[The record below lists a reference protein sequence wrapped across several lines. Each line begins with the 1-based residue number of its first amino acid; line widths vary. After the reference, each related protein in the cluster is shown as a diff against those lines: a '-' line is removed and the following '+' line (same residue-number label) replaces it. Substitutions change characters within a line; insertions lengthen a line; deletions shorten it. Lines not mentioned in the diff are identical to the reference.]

1 MAIQEQSKIDH
12 IELNGDGTV
21 LVRRKDYTVVGSVE
35 VFIGHHTRLIT
46 PDDDISGEATE
57 ENWWLTS
64 EVKTVCLEYWTKR
77 CVKDG
82 SKVEIELEKFSS
94 N

>member
-1 MAIQEQSKIDH
+1 MAITEQSKIDH

-46 PDDDISGEATE
+46 PDDDISGEATQ
-57 ENWWLTS
+57 ENWWLTP
-64 EVKTVCLEYWTKR
+64 EVKTVCLEYWTKEMR
-77 CVKDG
+77 ERWDQSKDR
-82 SKVEIELEKFSS
+82 VREVQQ
-94 N
+94 

>member
-12 IELNGDGTV
+12 IELNGDGTI

-46 PDDDISGEATE
+46 PDDDIS
-57 ENWWLTS
+57 
-64 EVKTVCLEYWTKR
+64 
-77 CVKDG
+77 
-82 SKVEIELEKFSS
+82 
-94 N
+94 

>member
-12 IELNGDGTV
+12 IELNGDGTI
-21 LVRRKDYTVVGSVE
+21 LVRRKDYTLVGSVE

-57 ENWWLTS
+57 ENWWLTP
-64 EVKTVCLEYWTKR
+64 EVKEVCVQYWTQEMLSR
-77 CVKDG
+77 WEQSRERVRE
-82 SKVEIELEKFSS
+82 VM
-94 N
+94 

>member
-1 MAIQEQSKIDH
+1 MAITEQSKIDH

-46 PDDDISGEATE
+46 PDDDISGDVTE
-57 ENWWLTS
+57 ENWWLTP
-64 EVKTVCLEYWTKR
+64 EVKTVCLEYFTKEMR
-77 CVKDG
+77 ERWAQSKD
-82 SKVEIELEKFSS
+82 KVNETR
-94 N
+94 

>member
-1 MAIQEQSKIDH
+1 MAITEQSKVDH

-35 VFIGHHTRLIT
+35 VFIGHHHRLIT

-57 ENWWLTS
+57 ENWWLTP
-64 EVKTVCLEYWTKR
+64 EVKTVCLEYFNKEMRERWAQS
-77 CVKDG
+77 KD
-82 SKVEIELEKFSS
+82 KVNETR
-94 N
+94 